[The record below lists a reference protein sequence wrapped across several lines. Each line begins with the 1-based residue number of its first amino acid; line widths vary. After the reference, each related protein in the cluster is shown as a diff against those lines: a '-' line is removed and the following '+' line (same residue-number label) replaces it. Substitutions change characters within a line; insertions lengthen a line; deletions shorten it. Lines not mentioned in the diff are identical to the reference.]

1 MTTTIQVNDGN
12 VIICFDGH
20 LDTATSAEANA
31 KISRGLDKMDTIVT
45 LTCDASRLE
54 YISSSGLRVLM
65 MAIKEMGR
73 RHGAI
78 RITNVSEN
86 VYDILESTGFT
97 GASDVEPK
105 P

>member
-1 MTTTIQVNDGN
+1 MD
-12 VIICFDGH
+12 
-20 LDTATSAEANA
+20 LD
-31 KISRGLDKMDTIVT
+31 
-45 LTCDASRLE
+45 RLE

-73 RHGAI
+73 RHGVI

-97 GASDVEPK
+97 SACDVEPK

>member
-1 MTTTIQVNDGN
+1 MRMNRDGDKLTVFAEGRIN
-12 VIICFDGH
+12 TNSAPAFASEVEGGLEGVMDLT
-20 LDTATSAEANA
+20 LD
-31 KISRGLDKMDTIVT
+31 LD
-45 LTCDASRLE
+45 RLE

-73 RHGAI
+73 RHGAV

-86 VYDILESTGFT
+86 VYDILENTGFT
-97 GASDVEPK
+97 GACDVEQK